1 MASAKQN
8 RINRMIDV
16 LENSSSWVSSS
27 MLAGLLGASERSI
40 RNYVA
45 EVNET
50 GTRHIESSKEGYRLA
65 TAAPAAASASA
76 SPCEG
81 VNTLPA
87 NADSRRDFTI
97 SRLVN
102 ACDGLSVFDIADELF
117 ISESTFQSSVMPQ
130 VRALVRQFGLNVETH
145 DYRMTLTGRE
155 ADKRKLLG
163 HIATHNSY
171 GYFTSTK
178 TLENMFP
185 DFDVQ
190 ATLSS
195 LVAICQRSDLFIND
209 YALSNLLVHLL
220 VIIIRLTSNNELSE
234 VDGPIDADGL
244 VAQLGQREQ
253 IVRCA
258 QRIAAYFEKE
268 FGCAIPRADFQQI
281 LLLLALSVERCDFDE
296 LNREKLSSIID
307 RDFVDMV
314 LGILDE
320 CGKRYNLPRFIDE
333 PMRLQLVL
341 HMFNAYQRAVYHVS
355 YPNPLA
361 AQIKSEYAP
370 VYDMAVYIAHRF
382 STAMDIEVGE
392 NEIAFIAFHIGA
404 YFEKFSAPDGAITC
418 TVIIEEYHDFA
429 RRLVDDLKA
438 EFGDDISVV
447 AVRSCDSYLADPPES
462 DVVVTTVDVP
472 VCGGSTKI
480 LIGPILTKQNV
491 RKIRD
496 RLCAIQ
502 ERRRRLYAQGLL
514 GHLLRPE
521 LFIRNIDAVDATS
534 CIDRMGELLA
544 AQELVTPEFI
554 ANVHLRENVSSTAFT
569 DCLAIP
575 HAISVYPKR
584 SFIAVVHNDAPIPW
598 GRHDVRFV
606 LLIGTA
612 QEDMGLFRDV
622 LDLIIEVFS
631 SVETTMR
638 LMQTDTFEEF
648 RLRLRTISDKGS
660 TRILD
665 MLVGEQLPRI
675 Y

>member
-1 MASAKQN
+1 MGGTPHLQFISWRKAMASAKQN

-65 TAAPAAASASA
+65 ATAPATASAAASPRENVDAIPASA
-76 SPCEG
+76 D
-81 VNTLPA
+81 T
-87 NADSRRDFTI
+87 RRDFTI

-102 ACDGLSVFDIADELF
+102 ACGGLSVFDISDELF

-185 DFDVQ
+185 GFDVQ

-195 LVAICQRSDLFIND
+195 LVEICQRSDLFIND
-209 YALSNLLVHLL
+209 YALSNLLMHLL

-234 VDGPIDADGL
+234 VDGVIDGDGL
-244 VAQLGQREQ
+244 VEQLGQREQ
-253 IVRCA
+253 ITHCA
-258 QRIAAYFEKE
+258 QRIAAYFEKQ
-268 FGCAIPRADFQQI
+268 FGCAIPRTDFQQI
-281 LLLLALSVERCDFDE
+281 LLLLALSVERCDFGD
-296 LNREKLSSIID
+296 LNREELAGIID

-320 CGKRYNLPRFIDE
+320 CGERYNLPRFIDE

-341 HMFNAYQRAVYHVS
+341 HMFNAYQRAIYHVS

-382 STAMDIEVGE
+382 STAMDVEVGE

-447 AVRSCDSYLADPPES
+447 AVMSCDNYLADPPEC
-462 DVVVTTVDVP
+462 DVVVTTIDVP

-514 GHLLRPE
+514 GRLLQPG
-521 LFIRNIDAVDATS
+521 LFIRNVDADDATS
-534 CIDRMGELLA
+534 CIDRMGKLLA
-544 AQELVTPEFI
+544 AQGLATPEYI
-554 ANVHLRENVSSTAFT
+554 ADVHLRESVSSTAFT
-569 DCLAIP
+569 DSLAIP
-575 HAISVYPKR
+575 HAISVYPER
-584 SFIAVVHNDAPIPW
+584 SFIAVAHNDAPIPW

-606 LLIGTA
+606 LLIGIA

-648 RLRLRTISDKGS
+648 LAAFTHDIG
-660 TRILD
+660 
-665 MLVGEQLPRI
+665 
-675 Y
+675 

>member
-65 TAAPAAASASA
+65 TAAPTAAGASA

-87 NADSRRDFTI
+87 NADSRRYFTI

-258 QRIAAYFEKE
+258 QRIATYFEKE

-320 CGKRYNLPRFIDE
+320 CGKRYSLPRFIDE

-480 LIGPILTKQNV
+480 LIGPILTKQNM

-544 AQELVTPEFI
+544 AQELVTPDFI

-606 LLIGTA
+606 LLIGIS

-622 LDLIIEVFS
+622 LDLIIEAFS
-631 SVETTMR
+631 SVEITMR

-648 RLRLRTISDKGS
+648 LAAFTHDIG
-660 TRILD
+660 
-665 MLVGEQLPRI
+665 
-675 Y
+675 

>member
-1 MASAKQN
+1 MASAKQS

-16 LENSSSWVSSS
+16 LDKSSSWVSSS
-27 MLAGLLGASERSI
+27 MLASLLGASERSI

-45 EVNET
+45 EVNNE
-50 GTRHIESSKEGYRLA
+50 GAHHIESSKEGYRLA
-65 TAAPAAASASA
+65 QEPARTAAGSSAAVSPAPS
-76 SPCEG
+76 G
-81 VNTLPA
+81 
-87 NADSRRDFTI
+87 ADARRDFTI

-102 ACDGLSVFDIADELF
+102 ACNGLSIFDAANELF

-130 VRALVRQFGLNVETH
+130 VRALVKQFGLTVETH
-145 DYRMTLTGRE
+145 NYQMVLTGRE

-171 GYFTSTK
+171 GYFSSTK

-185 DFDVQ
+185 GFDVQ
-190 ATLSS
+190 S
-195 LVAICQRSDLFIND
+195 I
-209 YALSNLLVHLL
+209 LSNLLVHLL

-234 VDGPIDADGL
+234 VDGPIDGEGL

-258 QRIAAYFEKE
+258 ERIAAYFERE

-281 LLLLALSVERCDFDE
+281 LLLLALSVERCDFGE

-314 LGILDE
+314 LGILNE
-320 CGKRYNLPRFIDE
+320 CGERYNLPRFIDE

-382 STAMDIEVGE
+382 STAMDVEVGE

-404 YFEKFSAPDGAITC
+404 YFEKFAAPDGAITS
-418 TVIIEEYHDFA
+418 TVIVEEYHDFA
-429 RRLVDDLKA
+429 RKLIDDLKN
-438 EFGDDISVV
+438 EFGDDLSIV
-447 AVRSCDSYLADPPES
+447 AVMSCDSYLVEPSES
-462 DVVVTTVDVP
+462 DVVITTIDVP
-472 VCGGSTKI
+472 VHGSSTKI
-480 LIGPILTKQNV
+480 LIGPILTKQSV

-496 RLCAIQ
+496 RLTDIQ
-502 ERRRRLYAQGLL
+502 EKRRHVYAQGLL
-514 GHLLRPE
+514 RRLLRPR
-521 LFIRNIDAVDATS
+521 LYMRNISVAGADD
-534 CIDRMGELLA
+534 CIERMGETLIEQGSA
-544 AQELVTPEFI
+544 TREFI
-554 ANVHLRENVSSTAFT
+554 EDIHLRESVSSTAFT
-569 DCLAIP
+569 DSLAIP
-575 HAISVYPKR
+575 HAISVFPER
-584 SFIAVVHNDAPIPW
+584 SFIAVAHNDTPIPW

-606 LLIGTA
+606 LLMGIA

-622 LDLIIEVFS
+622 LDLIIEIFS

-638 LMQTDTFEEF
+638 LMQTDTFDEF
-648 RLRLRTISDKGS
+648 VAELTH
-660 TRILD
+660 RIA
-665 MLVGEQLPRI
+665 
-675 Y
+675 

>member
-1 MASAKQN
+1 MAPYASIAAFIEGGAMASAKQN

-16 LENSSSWVSSS
+16 LDKSNSWVSSA
-27 MLAGLLGASERSI
+27 MLASLLGASERSI
-40 RNYVA
+40 RNYVS
-45 EVNET
+45 EVNNE

-65 TAAPAAASASA
+65 QEPARNAAGSSAAVSPAPS
-76 SPCEG
+76 G
-81 VNTLPA
+81 
-87 NADSRRDFTI
+87 ADARRDFTI

-102 ACDGLSVFDIADELF
+102 ACNGLSIFDAANELF

-130 VRALVRQFGLNVETH
+130 VRALVKQFGLTVETH
-145 DYRMTLTGRE
+145 NYQMVLTGRE

-171 GYFTSTK
+171 GYFSSTK

-185 DFDVQ
+185 EFNVQ
-190 ATLSS
+190 SILSN
-195 LVAICQRSDLFIND
+195 LVEICQRSDLFIND

-234 VDGPIDADGL
+234 VDGPIDGDGL

-258 QRIAAYFEKE
+258 ERIAAYFERE

-281 LLLLALSVERCDFDE
+281 LLLLALSAERCDFGE

-307 RDFVDMV
+307 HDFVDMI

-320 CGKRYNLPRFIDE
+320 CGERYNLPRFIDE

-382 STAMDIEVGE
+382 STAMDVEVRE

-404 YFEKFSAPDGAITC
+404 YFEKFAAPDGAITS
-418 TVIIEEYHDFA
+418 TVIVEEYHDFA
-429 RRLVDDLKA
+429 RKLIDDLKN
-438 EFGDDISVV
+438 EFGDDLSIV
-447 AVRSCDSYLADPPES
+447 AVMSCDSYLVEPSES
-462 DVVVTTVDVP
+462 DVVITTIDVP
-472 VCGGSTKI
+472 VHGGSTKI
-480 LIGPILTKQNV
+480 LIGPILTKQSI

-496 RLCAIQ
+496 RLTDIQ
-502 ERRRRLYAQGLL
+502 EKRRHVYAQGLL
-514 GHLLRPE
+514 GRLLRPR
-521 LFIRNIDAVDATS
+521 LYMHNLSVAGADD
-534 CIDRMGELLA
+534 CIERMGEALIEQGSA
-544 AQELVTPEFI
+544 TREFI
-554 ANVHLRENVSSTAFT
+554 EDIHLRESVSSTAFT
-569 DCLAIP
+569 DSLAIP
-575 HAISVYPKR
+575 HAISVFPER
-584 SFIAVVHNDAPIPW
+584 SFIAVVHNDTPIPW

-606 LLIGTA
+606 LLMGIA

-622 LDLIIEVFS
+622 LDLIIEIFS

-638 LMQTDTFEEF
+638 LMQTDTFDEF
-648 RLRLRTISDKGS
+648 VAELTHGIA
-660 TRILD
+660 
-665 MLVGEQLPRI
+665 
-675 Y
+675 

>member
-87 NADSRRDFTI
+87 NADSRRYFTI

-258 QRIAAYFEKE
+258 QRIATYFEKE

-521 LFIRNIDAVDATS
+521 LFIRNIDAVDTTS

-544 AQELVTPEFI
+544 AQELVTPDFI

-606 LLIGTA
+606 LLIGIS

-622 LDLIIEVFS
+622 LDLIIEAFS
-631 SVETTMR
+631 SVEITMR

-648 RLRLRTISDKGS
+648 LAAFTHDIG
-660 TRILD
+660 
-665 MLVGEQLPRI
+665 
-675 Y
+675 

>member
-1 MASAKQN
+1 M
-8 RINRMIDV
+8 
-16 LENSSSWVSSS
+16 
-27 MLAGLLGASERSI
+27 
-40 RNYVA
+40 
-45 EVNET
+45 
-50 GTRHIESSKEGYRLA
+50 
-65 TAAPAAASASA
+65 
-76 SPCEG
+76 
-81 VNTLPA
+81 
-87 NADSRRDFTI
+87 
-97 SRLVN
+97 
-102 ACDGLSVFDIADELF
+102 
-117 ISESTFQSSVMPQ
+117 
-130 VRALVRQFGLNVETH
+130 
-145 DYRMTLTGRE
+145 
-155 ADKRKLLG
+155 
-163 HIATHNSY
+163 
-171 GYFTSTK
+171 
-178 TLENMFP
+178 
-185 DFDVQ
+185 
-190 ATLSS
+190 
-195 LVAICQRSDLFIND
+195 
-209 YALSNLLVHLL
+209 HLL

-514 GHLLRPE
+514 GHLLWPE

-648 RLRLRTISDKGS
+648 LAAFTHDIG
-660 TRILD
+660 
-665 MLVGEQLPRI
+665 
-675 Y
+675 

>member
-87 NADSRRDFTI
+87 SADTRRDFTI

-102 ACDGLSVFDIADELF
+102 ACGGLSVFDISDELF

-185 DFDVQ
+185 GFDVQ

-195 LVAICQRSDLFIND
+195 LIEICQRSDLFIND
-209 YALSNLLVHLL
+209 YALSNLLMHLL

-234 VDGPIDADGL
+234 VDGVIDGDGL
-244 VAQLGQREQ
+244 VEQLGQREQ
-253 IVRCA
+253 ITHCA
-258 QRIAAYFEKE
+258 QRIAAYFEKQ
-268 FGCAIPRADFQQI
+268 FGCAIPRTDFQQI
-281 LLLLALSVERCDFDE
+281 LLLLALSVERCDFGD
-296 LNREKLSSIID
+296 LNREELAGIID

-320 CGKRYNLPRFIDE
+320 CGERYNLPRFIDE

-341 HMFNAYQRAVYHVS
+341 HMFNAYQRAIYHVS

-382 STAMDIEVGE
+382 STAMDVEVGE

-447 AVRSCDSYLADPPES
+447 AVMSCDNYLADPPEC
-462 DVVVTTVDVP
+462 DVVVTTIDVP

-502 ERRRRLYAQGLL
+502 ERRRLYAQGLL
-514 GHLLRPE
+514 GRLLQPG
-521 LFIRNIDAVDATS
+521 LFMRNVDADDATS
-534 CIDRMGELLA
+534 CIDRMGKLLA
-544 AQELVTPEFI
+544 AQGLATPEYI
-554 ANVHLRENVSSTAFT
+554 ADVHLRERVSSTAFT
-569 DCLAIP
+569 DSLAIP
-575 HAISVYPKR
+575 HAISVYPER
-584 SFIAVVHNDAPIPW
+584 SFIAVAHNDAPIPW

-606 LLIGTA
+606 LLIGIA

-622 LDLIIEVFS
+622 LDLIIEVFY

-648 RLRLRTISDKGS
+648 LAAFTHDIG
-660 TRILD
+660 
-665 MLVGEQLPRI
+665 
-675 Y
+675 

>member
-87 NADSRRDFTI
+87 NADSRRYFTI

-102 ACDGLSVFDIADELF
+102 ACDGLSVFNIADELF

-258 QRIAAYFEKE
+258 QRIATYFEKE

-544 AQELVTPEFI
+544 AQELVTPDFI

-606 LLIGTA
+606 LLIGIS

-622 LDLIIEVFS
+622 LDLIIEAFS
-631 SVETTMR
+631 SAEITMR

-648 RLRLRTISDKGS
+648 LAAFTHDIG
-660 TRILD
+660 
-665 MLVGEQLPRI
+665 
-675 Y
+675 

>member
-102 ACDGLSVFDIADELF
+102 ACDGLSIFDIVDELF

-258 QRIAAYFEKE
+258 QRIATYFEKE

-606 LLIGTA
+606 LFTGIA

-622 LDLIIEVFS
+622 LDLIIEAFS

-648 RLRLRTISDKGS
+648 LAAFTHDIG
-660 TRILD
+660 
-665 MLVGEQLPRI
+665 
-675 Y
+675 

>member
-1 MASAKQN
+1 MGRYTLSADHLWEKTMSSAKQN
-8 RINRMIDV
+8 RINRMINV
-16 LENSSSWVSSS
+16 LENSSSWISSS
-27 MLAGLLGASERSI
+27 MLASLLGASERSI

-45 EVNET
+45 EVNEA

-65 TAAPAAASASA
+65 ATTSAAGNVPASLLGNADI
-76 SPCEG
+76 
-81 VNTLPA
+81 VPA
-87 NADSRRDFTI
+87 GSDSRRDFTI

-102 ACDGLSVFDIADELF
+102 ARDGLSVFDVSDELF

-130 VRALVRQFGLNVETH
+130 ARALVRQFDLNIETH

-185 DFDVQ
+185 GFDVQ
-190 ATLSS
+190 GILSS
-195 LVAICQRSDLFIND
+195 LVEICQRSDLFINN
-209 YALSNLLVHLL
+209 YAFSNLLMHLL

-234 VDGPIDADGL
+234 VDGPIDGDGL

-258 QRIAAYFEKE
+258 QCIAAYFEKE
-268 FGCAIPRADFQQI
+268 FGCAVPRADFQQI
-281 LLLLALSVERCDFDE
+281 LLLLALSVERCDFGD
-296 LNREKLSSIID
+296 LNREKLASIID
-307 RDFVDMV
+307 RDFMDMV

-320 CGKRYNLPRFIDE
+320 CGERYNLPRFIDE

-361 AQIKSEYAP
+361 AQIKSEHAP

-382 STAMDIEVGE
+382 STAMNVEVGE

-429 RRLVDDLKA
+429 RRLVDDLKS

-447 AVRSCDSYLADPPES
+447 AVMSCDGYLADPPES
-462 DVVVTTVDVP
+462 DVVIATIDVP

-502 ERRRRLYAQGLL
+502 EQRRRLYAQGLL
-514 GHLLRPE
+514 GRLLQPG
-521 LFIRNIDAVDATS
+521 LFMRNVDANDATS

-544 AQELVTPEFI
+544 AQGLATPEYI
-554 ANVHLRENVSSTAFT
+554 ADVHLRESVSSTAFT
-569 DCLAIP
+569 DSLAMP
-575 HAISVYPKR
+575 HAISVYPER
-584 SFIAVVHNDAPIPW
+584 SFIAVAHNDASIPW

-606 LLIGTA
+606 LLIGIA

-648 RLRLRTISDKGS
+648 LAALTHDIG
-660 TRILD
+660 
-665 MLVGEQLPRI
+665 
-675 Y
+675 

>member
-130 VRALVRQFGLNVETH
+130 VRALVRQFDLNVETH
-145 DYRMTLTGRE
+145 DYRMKLTGRE

-195 LVAICQRSDLFIND
+195 LVAICQRSDLFING

-244 VAQLGQREQ
+244 VTQLGQREQ

-268 FGCAIPRADFQQI
+268 FGCAIPRDDFQQI

-296 LNREKLSSIID
+296 LSREKLSSIID
-307 RDFVDMV
+307 REFVDMV

-320 CGKRYNLPRFIDE
+320 CGKRYDLPRFIDE

-341 HMFNAYQRAVYHVS
+341 HMFNAYQRAVYRVS

-404 YFEKFSAPDGAITC
+404 YFEKFSAPDGAVTC

-429 RRLVDDLKA
+429 RRLVDDLKT

-447 AVRSCDSYLADPPES
+447 AVMSCDSYLANPPES
-462 DVVVTTVDVP
+462 DAVITTIDVP
-472 VCGGSTKI
+472 VCGGTTKV

-514 GHLLRPE
+514 GRLLQPG
-521 LFIRNIDAVDATS
+521 LFIRNIDVVDATS
-534 CIDRMGELLA
+534 CIDQMGQLLA
-544 AQELVTPEFI
+544 VQGLATPEFI
-554 ANVHLRENVSSTAFT
+554 ADVHLRESVSSTAFT
-569 DCLAIP
+569 DSLAIP

-584 SFIAVVHNDAPIPW
+584 SFIAVAHNDTPIPW

-606 LLIGTA
+606 LLIGIA

-648 RLRLRTISDKGS
+648 LAAFTHDIG
-660 TRILD
+660 
-665 MLVGEQLPRI
+665 
-675 Y
+675 

>member
-382 STAMDIEVGE
+382 STAMDIEV
-392 NEIAFIAFHIGA
+392 ARTKSRLSPFT
-404 YFEKFSAPDGAITC
+404 SAPILRSFPHPTAPSPARSSSRSIT
-418 TVIIEEYHDFA
+418 TLRA
-429 RRLVDDLKA
+429 GL
-438 EFGDDISVV
+438 S
-447 AVRSCDSYLADPPES
+447 
-462 DVVVTTVDVP
+462 TT
-472 VCGGSTKI
+472 
-480 LIGPILTKQNV
+480 
-491 RKIRD
+491 
-496 RLCAIQ
+496 
-502 ERRRRLYAQGLL
+502 
-514 GHLLRPE
+514 LRPS
-521 LFIRNIDAVDATS
+521 L
-534 CIDRMGELLA
+534 
-544 AQELVTPEFI
+544 
-554 ANVHLRENVSSTAFT
+554 
-569 DCLAIP
+569 
-575 HAISVYPKR
+575 
-584 SFIAVVHNDAPIPW
+584 
-598 GRHDVRFV
+598 
-606 LLIGTA
+606 
-612 QEDMGLFRDV
+612 
-622 LDLIIEVFS
+622 
-631 SVETTMR
+631 ETTSA
-638 LMQTDTFEEF
+638 L
-648 RLRLRTISDKGS
+648 
-660 TRILD
+660 
-665 MLVGEQLPRI
+665 LP
-675 Y
+675 

>member
-502 ERRRRLYAQGLL
+502 ERRRLYAQGLL
-514 GHLLRPE
+514 GHLLWPE

-648 RLRLRTISDKGS
+648 LAAFTHDIG
-660 TRILD
+660 
-665 MLVGEQLPRI
+665 
-675 Y
+675 

>member
-102 ACDGLSVFDIADELF
+102 ACDGLSIFDIADELF

-258 QRIAAYFEKE
+258 QRIATYFEKE

-514 GHLLRPE
+514 EHLLRPE
-521 LFIRNIDAVDATS
+521 LFIRSIDAVDAIS

-606 LLIGTA
+606 LLIGIA

-622 LDLIIEVFS
+622 LDLIIEAFS

-648 RLRLRTISDKGS
+648 LAAFTHDIG
-660 TRILD
+660 
-665 MLVGEQLPRI
+665 
-675 Y
+675 

>member
-87 NADSRRDFTI
+87 NADSRRYFTI

-258 QRIAAYFEKE
+258 QRIATYFEKE

-544 AQELVTPEFI
+544 AQELVTPDFI

-606 LLIGTA
+606 LLIGIS

-622 LDLIIEVFS
+622 LDLIIEAFS
-631 SVETTMR
+631 SVEITMR

-648 RLRLRTISDKGS
+648 LAAFTHDIG
-660 TRILD
+660 
-665 MLVGEQLPRI
+665 
-675 Y
+675 

>member
-1 MASAKQN
+1 
-8 RINRMIDV
+8 
-16 LENSSSWVSSS
+16 
-27 MLAGLLGASERSI
+27 
-40 RNYVA
+40 
-45 EVNET
+45 
-50 GTRHIESSKEGYRLA
+50 
-65 TAAPAAASASA
+65 
-76 SPCEG
+76 
-81 VNTLPA
+81 
-87 NADSRRDFTI
+87 
-97 SRLVN
+97 
-102 ACDGLSVFDIADELF
+102 
-117 ISESTFQSSVMPQ
+117 
-130 VRALVRQFGLNVETH
+130 
-145 DYRMTLTGRE
+145 MTLTGRE

-185 DFDVQ
+185 GFDVQ

-195 LVAICQRSDLFIND
+195 LVEICQRSDLFIND
-209 YALSNLLVHLL
+209 YALSNLLMHLL

-234 VDGPIDADGL
+234 VDGVIDGDGL
-244 VAQLGQREQ
+244 VEQLGQREQ
-253 IVRCA
+253 ITHCA
-258 QRIAAYFEKE
+258 QRIAAYFEKQ
-268 FGCAIPRADFQQI
+268 FGCAIPRTDFQQI
-281 LLLLALSVERCDFDE
+281 LLLLALSVERCDFGD
-296 LNREKLSSIID
+296 LNREELAGIID

-320 CGKRYNLPRFIDE
+320 CGERYNLPRFIDE

-341 HMFNAYQRAVYHVS
+341 HMFNAYQRAIYHVS

-382 STAMDIEVGE
+382 STTMDVEVGE

-447 AVRSCDSYLADPPES
+447 AVMSCDNYLADPPEC
-462 DVVVTTVDVP
+462 DVVVTTIDVP

-514 GHLLRPE
+514 GRLLQPG
-521 LFIRNIDAVDATS
+521 LFIRNVDADDATS
-534 CIDRMGELLA
+534 CIDRMGKLLA
-544 AQELVTPEFI
+544 AQGLATPEYI
-554 ANVHLRENVSSTAFT
+554 ADVHLRESVSSTAFT
-569 DCLAIP
+569 DSLAIP
-575 HAISVYPKR
+575 HAISVYPER
-584 SFIAVVHNDAPIPW
+584 SFIAVAHNDAPIPW

-606 LLIGTA
+606 LLIGIA

-648 RLRLRTISDKGS
+648 LAAFTHDIG
-660 TRILD
+660 
-665 MLVGEQLPRI
+665 
-675 Y
+675 

>member
-65 TAAPAAASASA
+65 TAAPTAAGASA

-87 NADSRRDFTI
+87 NADSRRYFTI

-178 TLENMFP
+178 TLENMFS

-258 QRIAAYFEKE
+258 QRIATYFEKE

-569 DCLAIP
+569 DSLAIP

-584 SFIAVVHNDAPIPW
+584 SFIAVAHNDTPIPW

-606 LLIGTA
+606 LLIGIA

-648 RLRLRTISDKGS
+648 LAAFTHDIG
-660 TRILD
+660 
-665 MLVGEQLPRI
+665 
-675 Y
+675 

>member
-382 STAMDIEVGE
+382 STAMDIEAGE

-554 ANVHLRENVSSTAFT
+554 ANVHLRENVSSTALT

-606 LLIGTA
+606 LLIGIS

-622 LDLIIEVFS
+622 LDLIIEAFS
-631 SVETTMR
+631 SVEITMR

-648 RLRLRTISDKGS
+648 LAAFTHDIG
-660 TRILD
+660 
-665 MLVGEQLPRI
+665 
-675 Y
+675 

>member
-16 LENSSSWVSSS
+16 LENSNSWVSSS

-130 VRALVRQFGLNVETH
+130 ARALVRQFGLNVETH

-447 AVRSCDSYLADPPES
+447 AVRSRDSYLADPPES

-631 SVETTMR
+631 SAVTTMR

-648 RLRLRTISDKGS
+648 LAAFTHDIG
-660 TRILD
+660 
-665 MLVGEQLPRI
+665 
-675 Y
+675 